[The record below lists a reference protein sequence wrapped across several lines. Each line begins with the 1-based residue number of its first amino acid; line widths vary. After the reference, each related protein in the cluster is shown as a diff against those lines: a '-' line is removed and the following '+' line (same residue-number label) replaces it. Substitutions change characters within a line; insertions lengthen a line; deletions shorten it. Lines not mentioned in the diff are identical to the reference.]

1 MRVYAAMDSTCCD
14 GPPSTPC
21 VGFATTRVGEP
32 DAGNLHVR
40 FDEGE
45 RFVPA
50 PYSTVDLLPILRHL
64 RHGRDIT

>member
-50 PYSTVDLLPILRHL
+50 PYSTVWIYSVVSVVSDTP
-64 RHGRDIT
+64 TNE